1 MLTMRLLIVVN
12 KDKPQVRAALQQ
24 LLAQLDQHAHAATVI
39 DDNDGDLSNEPADL
53 VLVLGGDGT
62 LLSSARRM
70 RGRQIP
76 LMGVNFGRL
85 GFLASF
91 TPEELPTYVEAAL
104 QGDLRA
110 YPRMTIE
117 VSVVDAD
124 VEIDLLDHPSVHAA
138 RRFGTTA
145 LNDAVLTA
153 GEPFHMLELEI
164 CADGQTPIRYQGDGA
179 IISTP
184 SGSTA
189 YNISAGGPIISPS
202 IDAMCVT
209 PICPHSLAFR
219 PVVISPQST
228 IEVRPL
234 RVNLGTTLICD
245 GQATT
250 RLNAGDRV
258 IIHRGR
264 NDVLIVENPHH
275 REWRTLAQKLHWA
288 ISPSYEN
295 DAERS

>member
-1 MLTMRLLIVVN
+1 MW
-12 KDKPQVRAALQQ
+12 KPLCR
-24 LLAQLDQHAHAATVI
+24 
-39 DDNDGDLSNEPADL
+39 
-53 VLVLGGDGT
+53 
-62 LLSSARRM
+62 
-70 RGRQIP
+70 
-76 LMGVNFGRL
+76 
-85 GFLASF
+85 
-91 TPEELPTYVEAAL
+91 
-104 QGDLRA
+104 GDLRA

-164 CADGQTPIRYQGDGA
+164 CADGQTPHPLPGGWARLSQPLPA
-179 IISTP
+179 RLRTTSRP
-184 SGSTA
+184 A
-189 YNISAGGPIISPS
+189 GPIISPS

-264 NDVLIVENPHH
+264 NDVLIVENPPPSGMAYARSEAPLGDQPQL
-275 REWRTLAQKLHWA
+275 RERRRGVRNYGCVSSGIQ
-288 ISPSYEN
+288 SDSGP
-295 DAERS
+295 DR

>member
-1 MLTMRLLIVVN
+1 MPSMRLLIVVN
-12 KDKPQVRAALQQ
+12 KDKPQVRTALEQ
-24 LLAQLDQHAHAATVI
+24 LLLRLDPQAHVATVI
-39 DDNDGDLSNEPADL
+39 EDDGRDLSAEVMDL

-62 LLSSARRM
+62 LLSAARRLH
-70 RGRQIP
+70 GRQVP

-91 TPEELPTYVEAAL
+91 TPEELPRYLDTAL
-104 QGDLRA
+104 AGALHA
-110 YPRMTIE
+110 HPRMTIE
-117 VSVVDAD
+117 VSVLAAEAQV
-124 VEIDLLDHPSVHAA
+124 DLLDHPSVRSA

-145 LNDAVLTA
+145 LNDGVITA

-189 YNISAGGPIISPS
+189 YNISAGGPIISPGV
-202 IDAMCVT
+202 DAMCVT

-219 PVVISPQST
+219 PMVVSPRST
-228 IEVRPL
+228 LEVRPL
-234 RVNLGTTLICD
+234 RVNPGTTLICD

-250 RLNAGDRV
+250 RLNTGDRV
-258 IIHRGR
+258 IIHRGGH
-264 NDVLIVENPHH
+264 DVLIVENPHH

-288 ISPSYEN
+288 ISPSYE
-295 DAERS
+295 DDGIRS

>member
-1 MLTMRLLIVVN
+1 MRLLIVVN
-12 KDKPQVRAALQQ
+12 KEKPHVMATLEQ
-24 LLAQLDQHAHAATVI
+24 LLPRISEQAHVAAVI
-39 DDNDGDLSNEPADL
+39 GDDDRDLSAVEADL

-62 LLSSARRM
+62 LLSAARRLH
-70 RGRQIP
+70 GRQIP

-91 TPEELPTYVEAAL
+91 TPEELPRYLDTAL
-104 QGDLRA
+104 AGRLRA
-110 YPRMTIE
+110 HQRMTIE
-117 VSVVDAD
+117 ISVLGAEA
-124 VEIDLLDHPSVHAA
+124 EIDPLVHEAVRGA

-145 LNDAVLTA
+145 LNDAVITA

-164 CADGQTPIRYQGDGA
+164 CADGQTPIRYSGDGA

-189 YNISAGGPIISPS
+189 YNISAGGPIISPNV
-202 IDAMCVT
+202 DAMCVT

-219 PVVISPQST
+219 PVVISPRAT

-234 RVNLGTTLICD
+234 RVNPGTTLICD
-245 GQATT
+245 GQAKT
-250 RLNAGDRV
+250 RLSEGDRV
-258 IIHRGR
+258 IIHRAR
-264 NDVLIVENPHH
+264 HDVLIVENPHH

-295 DAERS
+295 NGA

>member
-1 MLTMRLLIVVN
+1 M
-12 KDKPQVRAALQQ
+12 ALDQ
-24 LLAQLDQHAHAATVI
+24 LLAQLDRRAHTATVI
-39 DDNDGDLSNEPADL
+39 DDDDGDLSNEPADL

-91 TPEELPTYVEAAL
+91 TPEELPNYVETAL
-104 QGDLRA
+104 QGNLRA
-110 YPRMTIE
+110 HPRMTIE
-117 VSVVDAD
+117 VSVLSHDMG
-124 VEIDLLDHPSVHAA
+124 IDPLDHPSVHGA

-145 LNDAVLTA
+145 LNDAVITA

-164 CADGQTPIRYQGDGA
+164 CTDGQTPIRYQGDGA

-202 IDAMCVT
+202 VDAMCVT

-219 PVVISPQST
+219 PVVVSPKST
-228 IEVRPL
+228 IEIQPL
-234 RVNLGTTLICD
+234 RVNPGTTLICD
-245 GQATT
+245 GQGTT

-264 NDVLIVENPHH
+264 HDVLIVENPHH

-295 DAERS
+295 DSEHS

>member
-1 MLTMRLLIVVN
+1 MRLLIVVN
-12 KDKPQVRAALQQ
+12 KDKPQVRATLDLLLRQ
-24 LLAQLDQHAHAATVI
+24 LEARSHLAAVI
-39 DDNDGDLSNEPADL
+39 DDDGRDLSSQAMDL

-62 LLSSARRM
+62 LLSAARRLH
-70 RGRQIP
+70 GRQVP

-91 TPEELPTYVEAAL
+91 TPEELPRYLDTAL
-104 QGDLRA
+104 EGNLRA
-110 YPRMTIE
+110 HPRMTIE
-117 VSVVDAD
+117 VSVVDTQVQVD
-124 VEIDLLDHPSVHAA
+124 PLDHASVHAA

-145 LNDAVLTA
+145 LNDAVITA

-164 CADGQTPIRYQGDGA
+164 CADGQTPVRYQGDGA

-202 IDAMCVT
+202 VDAMCVT

-219 PVVISPQST
+219 PVVVSPAST
-228 IEVRPL
+228 IELCPL
-234 RVNLGTTLICD
+234 RVNPGTTLICD

-250 RLNAGDRV
+250 RLNAGDKV
-258 IIHRGR
+258 IIHRGHH
-264 NDVLIVENPHH
+264 DVLIVENPHH

-288 ISPSYEN
+288 ISPSYEG
-295 DAERS
+295 D